1 MIRFRSLLTVILT
14 VAIALFCIS
23 SHPAM
28 AARTPSPPAYT
39 ATQLEQIQRYA
50 TDVETLR
57 DRLLELPT
65 LIQQEKWVDVKSL
78 IHGPLGELRARMA
91 RLARSLDPK
100 AQKTAQKAAKEVF
113 EHLVTIDEAA
123 TARSTTKAF
132 RDYNEVLKDLDT
144 FFGLLPS

>member
-14 VAIALFCIS
+14 VTIAFLCIS
-23 SHPAM
+23 GNPAA
-28 AARTPSPPAYT
+28 AARTSSPPAYT
-39 ATQLEQIQRYA
+39 AAQLEQIQRYT
-50 TDVETLR
+50 TDVDELR

-78 IHGPLGELRARMA
+78 IHGPLGELRAKMA

-100 AQKTAQKAAKEVF
+100 AQKIAQKAAKEVF
-113 EHLVTIDEAA
+113 DHLVAIDEAA
-123 TARSTTKAF
+123 TARSQTKAF
-132 RDYNEVLKDLDT
+132 RDYNEALKNLDT